1 MLTIP
6 AWRIAFFKRAWWS
19 LGEEGLKRCRKIVR
33 TMGCRLLPYQEQ
45 KALFRVQFKNH
56 GDISVCLDKIS
67 KRAIEKMTG
76 KSRKKTLPQMTLKT
90 LPQMTLKT
98 PEKVLS
104 LLALKKDIT
113 ILELIQQIGKS
124 KSAIKRVI
132 QKLQKEGRL
141 KRIGPNKGG
150 HWKVIKKK

>member
-1 MLTIP
+1 MVESWGRGIEKMQKDCKDYGVP
-6 AWRIAFFKRAWWS
+6 APTLSGTKS
-19 LGEEGLKRCRKIVR
+19 S
-33 TMGCRLLPYQEQ
+33 
-45 KALFRVQFKNH
+45 FRVQFKNH

-76 KSRKKTLPQMTLKT
+76 KSRKKT